1 MTPLPFPERVPEPLG
16 PELRLPLLS
25 LLHQVRAAEQ
35 SVRRGTRG
43 EGFVDVVQRLQPAEE
58 NVRRLA
64 CDTRVPPQLAARLLT
79 LGDELSMGLRAVT
92 MLRSL
97 ELESSASG
105 VLLRSLSAVRLG
117 LSDVVA
123 PPKPDERRRG
133 RRTEERP
140 PTLPTRP

>member
-1 MTPLPFPERVPEPLG
+1 MPVPEAA
-16 PELRLPLLS
+16 PEALDAEFRLPLLS
-25 LLHQVRAAEQ
+25 FLQQLQAAEQ
-35 SVRRGTRG
+35 SVRQGTR

-64 CDTRVPPQLAARLLT
+64 CDTRLPPEFAARLLT
-79 LGDELSMGLRAVT
+79 LGDELSMCLRAVT

-97 ELESSASG
+97 ELESSAAG

-123 PPKPDERRRG
+123 PAATVKPVELPRG
-133 RRTEERP
+133 RTSGVRP